1 MRRTQPQRNSPKE
14 LTGNTDHDRHDHHG
28 RPHHHAARAVA
39 RHAVAQGPCVR
50 RRAQLPGGR
59 GRDQGR
65 HRRHG
70 LPVLVPAGTE
80 DDHRRAGGDDHPA
93 RDRQGRHRGR
103 RHLERHLQDHRHLRP
118 RRHRHHGDV
127 GARHRAVGR
136 DRQAGQHAAAPAV
149 GPRALANS
157 GLRLRLLPRLRRR
170 RHDRQG
176 AALQGARLQGDQD
189 ADGAQPHDCARTST
203 T

>member
-1 MRRTQPQRNSPKE
+1 MMNASN
-14 LTGNTDHDRHDHHG
+14 LTSTKFARETDHDRHDHHG
-28 RPHHHAARAVA
+28 RPHHHVARAVA
-39 RHAVAQGPCVR
+39 GYAVAQGSCVR
-50 RRAQLPGGR
+50 RRAQFPGDR

-70 LPVLVPAGTE
+70 LPVLVPARTE
-80 DDHRRAGGDDHPA
+80 DDHRRARRNHHPA

-103 RHLERHLQDHRHLRP
+103 RHLERSLEDDRHLQP

-136 DRQAGQHAAAPAV
+136 DRQARQPAAAPAV
-149 GPRALANS
+149 GPCALADS
-157 GLRLRLLPRLRRR
+157 GVRLRLLPRLRRR

-189 ADGAQPHDCARTST
+189 ADGAQPHAAPATST